1 MAGRPIFHH
10 LYIGEDCYEIIPK
23 SEGFT
28 WLYEAAL
35 PYVEA
40 VFYRTSPFRGTKSY
54 NVYAHQGPADQ
65 ADFHDGILDAEVFPV
80 GSAGIPPTLMMQGML
95 HFLPLYLKDLYR
107 QHKRG
112 NEDELIELGLT
123 FQCSMSTSLQR

>member
-1 MAGRPIFHH
+1 M
-10 LYIGEDCYEIIPK
+10 
-23 SEGFT
+23 
-28 WLYEAAL
+28 
-35 PYVEA
+35 
-40 VFYRTSPFRGTKSY
+40 
-54 NVYAHQGPADQ
+54 
-65 ADFHDGILDAEVFPV
+65 

-123 FQCSMSTSLQR
+123 FQCSMSTSLQRCSKPFVLPCSIRWITTIPSI

>member
-1 MAGRPIFHH
+1 M
-10 LYIGEDCYEIIPK
+10 
-23 SEGFT
+23 
-28 WLYEAAL
+28 
-35 PYVEA
+35 
-40 VFYRTSPFRGTKSY
+40 
-54 NVYAHQGPADQ
+54 
-65 ADFHDGILDAEVFPV
+65 